1 MNTKSKTS
9 PATSPGNRALL
20 GYARFP
26 LGQVAA
32 TPGALELLE
41 QHHVSFFD
49 LLARHAKGDWGDVGA
64 EDAHA
69 NDQALIHGYRLLSCY
84 TLVPGDSDIQEMVV
98 DVLIKTLC
106 TGLTRTVRY
115 TYTSLLVNR
124 LIKWKK

>member
-20 GYARFP
+20 DHARFP

-41 QHHVSFFD
+41 QHHVSLFD

-84 TLVPGDSDIQEMVV
+84 TLVPGDPDTRVWIISEADRSV
-98 DVLIKTLC
+98 T
-106 TGLTRTVRY
+106 TALTPEEY
-115 TYTSLLVNR
+115 
-124 LIKWKK
+124 